1 MLLTCSIIYGL
12 EGPAHLSHVSSL
24 LNDNFFVFSEIM
36 KQLFSCLLFIGICQI
51 AISQTIGN
59 PFRGLNKIKIPK
71 EGVKSFSFQI
81 LNKGNITSHIEIRT
95 RLVQGEKVNLAVL
108 YGSQSESCMLSK
120 SDRNFTSV
128 TLCHDTNDKFAR

>member
-1 MLLTCSIIYGL
+1 MPNYY
-12 EGPAHLSHVSSL
+12 
-24 LNDNFFVFSEIM
+24 FFVFSEIM